1 MLPVLP
7 FIPPSFP
14 PGISCPSNILMHK
27 DAQEELQD
35 IIKQNPAAKGQLK
48 TKLNQRLS
56 YLSQNLGQETK
67 HTEWFEHLE
76 DASYKSMRFAN
87 VKLVNNLRILY
98 GIANEKAYLLVAF
111 TERNSGDY
119 KRALRV
125 AENRAKGV
133 L

>member
-1 MLPVLP
+1 MSENDFAILQFPMGV
-7 FIPPSFP
+7 ICPPS
-14 PGISCPSNILMHK
+14 ILMHV
-27 DAQEELQD
+27 DAQEELKD
-35 IIKQNPAAKGQLK
+35 IIKQNPAARGQLK
-48 TKLNQRLS
+48 TKLNQRLL
-56 YLSQNLGQETK
+56 YLSQNMGQETK

-76 DASYKSMRFAN
+76 NASYKSMRFAN

-98 GIANEKAYLLVAF
+98 GIANKRAYLLVAF
-111 TERNSGDY
+111 TEQNAGDY